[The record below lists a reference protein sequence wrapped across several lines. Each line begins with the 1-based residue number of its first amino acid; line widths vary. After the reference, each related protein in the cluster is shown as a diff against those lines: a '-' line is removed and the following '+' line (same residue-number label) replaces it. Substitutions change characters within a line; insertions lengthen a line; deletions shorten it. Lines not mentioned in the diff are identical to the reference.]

1 MRANANNFRS
11 FFSKPLHSAFVSFSS
26 IFLIIILFLFSA
38 CRSSQKADM
47 RIYAPSNAVAYLEIK
62 DLSQTLNAL
71 TENKVFHELAKNKMD
86 FSALEDIQVAIIVT
100 DFETSEKQVIANDS
114 ILNFKPHFVAVA
126 ETHAWQWQTLS
137 LVENQITNFVRETYG
152 GDAKFET
159 SDKNGGK
166 WFVWT
171 AKDGRKVF
179 AFVQNSQIYFGNDD
193 NAIEKC
199 LAVKRGEADSL
210 AKNENFIRAYSVNDE
225 KNLAFGYISPVGIA
239 QIANIIGI
247 STAIKTTEESEGRS
261 FIARVLPQILQNT
274 TKEILWTAQK
284 SEQGIEDIFFV
295 SLTTE
300 ASSIFKE
307 TLISPTEIKTNAAE
321 FLPSD
326 VFSVTRYSLKNPL
339 IAWRSLLLVT
349 AKNTDAVSGNLLIQF
364 SGSLLE
370 PYGVSDVETF
380 LSAVNSEILTA
391 RFDAKGEN
399 SVAIIGVKD
408 AEKIKK
414 SIAGINFKSQSQK
427 QENAEIWKS
436 DDGETAA
443 AFVENILILGD
454 AESVFK
460 SLQVKQ
466 TGQNFTK
473 NLYFQSFAESRAVAV
488 TFAKNTD
495 SAEKIVK
502 ILGTPNGRTNV
513 VTTCLT
519 ETRFTEKGIE
529 RKITSP
535 FGLFGT
541 ILEKIRQ

>member
-11 FFSKPLHSAFVSFSS
+11 FFSKSLHSALVSFFS
-26 IFLIIILFLFSA
+26 IFLIIILFSA

-47 RIYAPSNAVAYLEIK
+47 RNYAPSDAIAYLETK
-62 DLSQTLNAL
+62 DLSQALNAL
-71 TENKVFHELAKNKMD
+71 TENKAFQELAKNKTD
-86 FSALEDIQVAIIVT
+86 FSALEDVQVAVIVT
-100 DFETSEKQVIANDS
+100 DFETSEKQVTDDDS

-137 LVENQITNFVRETYG
+137 LVENQINNFVRETYG
-152 GDAKFET
+152 ADAKLET

-179 AFVQNSQIYFGNDD
+179 AFVQNSQIYFGNDA

-210 AKNENFIRAYSVNDE
+210 TKNENFIRAYSVNGE
-225 KNLAFGYISPVGIA
+225 KNLAFGYISPLGIA
-239 QIANIIGI
+239 QIAGIIGV

-274 TKEILWTAQK
+274 TKEIVWTAQK

-295 SLTTE
+295 SLTAE
-300 ASSIFKE
+300 VSSIFKE
-307 TLISPTEIKTNAAE
+307 TLTSTAETKTNTAE

-326 VFSVTRYSLKNPL
+326 IFSVTRYGLKNPL

-370 PYGVSDVETF
+370 PYGVSDAETF
-380 LSAVNSEILTA
+380 LGAVNSEIFTA
-391 RFDAKGEN
+391 RFDAEGEN
-399 SVAIIGVKD
+399 SVAIVGIKD

-414 SIAGINFKSQSQK
+414 SIAEINFKSQPQK

-436 DDGETAA
+436 DDGEKAA
-443 AFVENILILGD
+443 AFVENILVLGD

-460 SLQVKQ
+460 SLRAKQ

-473 NLYFQSFAESRAVAV
+473 NLYFQNFAESRAVAV
-488 TFAKNTD
+488 TFAKDAD

-502 ILGTPNGRTNV
+502 ILGTPKENANIVTNY
-513 VTTCLT
+513 LT
-519 ETRFTEKGIE
+519 ETRSTEKGIE

-541 ILEKIRQ
+541 ILEKIGQ

>member
-1 MRANANNFRS
+1 MRS
-11 FFSKPLHSAFVSFSS
+11 
-26 IFLIIILFLFSA
+26 
-38 CRSSQKADM
+38 
-47 RIYAPSNAVAYLEIK
+47 YAPSDAIAYLETK

-71 TENKVFHELAKNKMD
+71 TENKAFHELAKNKMD

-100 DFETSEKQVIANDS
+100 DFETSEKQVTANDS

-137 LVENQITNFVRETYG
+137 LVENQITDFVRETYG

-199 LAVKRGEADSL
+199 LAAKRGEADSL

-295 SLTTE
+295 SLNTE

-307 TLISPTEIKTNAAE
+307 TLISPTEIKTNTAE

-349 AKNTDAVSGNLLIQF
+349 AKNIDAVSGNLLIQF

-370 PYGVSDVETF
+370 PYGVSDAETF
-380 LSAVNSEILTA
+380 LSAVNSEIFTA
-391 RFDAKGEN
+391 RFDAEGKN

-513 VTTCLT
+513 VTTYLT